1 MRANVSSGIGR
12 SRCACQRLKRDK
24 EVCTFICMCLVY
36 CIYIACAYECIFV
49 CVFMFVYKCV
59 CVCACVCVCVC
70 VCVCAH
76 EPARHPAST
85 QHQIQPPPSRR
96 VRRLQMTCKAQ
107 SQRGQRQKTCTL
119 VLSVSLHE
127 LIQLSIRERE
137 REKRERKE
145 KRREKRREKR
155 KRGFF
160 VRVRI

>member
-1 MRANVSSGIGR
+1 MNVY
-12 SRCACQRLKRDK
+12 L
-24 EVCTFICMCLVY
+24 
-36 CIYIACAYECIFV
+36 
-49 CVFMFVYKCV
+49 CVFLCL
-59 CVCACVCVCVC
+59 CISVCVCVC

-137 REKRERKE
+137 RRGREE
-145 KRREKRREKR
+145 RREERREIEEKEGVLCACAYIIYNQPWR
-155 KRGFF
+155 AK
-160 VRVRI
+160 VASLVDLIILNSQVCISN